1 MAGLRDVEIR
11 HLAALQAVA
20 REGTFGRAAT
30 ALGFSQAAVSQQIAG
45 LEKAVGTP
53 VFDRPGGP
61 RPVRLTPAGRL
72 LLQHA
77 DEVLAR
83 MATAEGEL
91 AALRAGTGG
100 RLAVGT
106 FQSVSVRLLPALIST
121 LRDEAPDLSI
131 SVVPAE
137 YSSDLVTAL
146 LEGKLDVAFLDIPVD
161 HPELAVDLVLRDP
174 YVVVTRPDDPL
185 LAAHPKGYPMAAIGE
200 RPMVGHEACDAL
212 AAIEAHLLARGV
224 RPTYAFRTNDNGA
237 LQAMVAAGMGPAL
250 MPLLAVDESDPQV
263 RVVRTDPPL
272 PSREVSVARPRGATL
287 LPAAERL
294 AELAVREGAAI
305 SASEP
310 AAPRRRPTSR
320 RSTTNRR
327 SA

>member
-1 MAGLRDVEIR
+1 VINVTGVRDVEIR

-20 REGTFGRAAT
+20 REGTFGRAAA

-45 LEKAVGTP
+45 LEKAVGTA

-72 LLQHA
+72 LLGHA
-77 DEVLAR
+77 DDVLDR
-83 MATAEGEL
+83 LATADAEL
-91 AALRAGTGG
+91 TALRAGTGG

-106 FQSVSVRLLPALIST
+106 FQSVSVRLLPSLIST
-121 LRDEAPDLSI
+121 LHDEAPDLAI

-137 YSSDLVTAL
+137 FSSDLVTSL
-146 LEGKLDVAFLDIPVD
+146 LEGRLDVAFLDIPVD
-161 HPELAVDLVLRDP
+161 HPDLAVDLVLRDP

-185 LAAHPKGYPMAAIGE
+185 LASHPKGYPMAAIGE

-212 AAIEAHLLARGV
+212 AAIEAHLLAHGV
-224 RPTYAFRTNDNGA
+224 RPQYAFRTNDNGA

-250 MPLLAVDESDPQV
+250 MPLLAVDESDPSVQV
-263 RVVRTDPPL
+263 VHTHPAL
-272 PSREVSVARPRGATL
+272 PARRVSVARPRGAGL

-294 AELAVREGAAI
+294 AALAVAAGAALSST
-305 SASEP
+305 SATAGP
-310 AAPRRRPTSR
+310 PRRRART
-320 RSTTNRR
+320 
-327 SA
+327 